1 LQSSTRRSRA
11 SLKKIHQKKNE
22 PDEET
27 PFNFVRILRNGIQ
40 LGFNETEIAVMY
52 PVKIMRMAQDIRAER
67 EEIEERKRFEE
78 EQAEIRKLA
87 GLKE

>member
-1 LQSSTRRSRA
+1 
-11 SLKKIHQKKNE
+11 
-22 PDEET
+22 
-27 PFNFVRILRNGIQ
+27 
-40 LGFNETEIAVMY
+40 MY